1 MSDKKNIDRLFQEK
15 LKDFEATPNDS
26 VWDNIS
32 AELHSAK
39 KRRKVIP
46 IWWRAAGIAAA
57 LLLLFTISQL
67 MLNNNVS
74 KSTQETITDVDSEK
88 NPLINDQQDVIGKEN
103 ILAEE
108 ENAQEDL
115 RSKSSDFIPESAE
128 SNTATTQTQNYN
140 SAIESKDRNVT
151 VNTKPQNDNR
161 NTSNIDKKE
170 FVTSSSQTKNAIVEN
185 TTSNLT
191 QEKIQ
196 NNAIDKVKID
206 AILNNTKT
214 KANSKTTLANSSNDN
229 IEGEDATETEELNAI
244 IEKEKLSLVE
254 EVTAN
259 EEENIEDPK
268 EEEFERWK
276 AASNIAPVYFNT
288 LGKGSS
294 IHPQFNN
301 NSKTGNINISY
312 GVSGSYAI
320 NKKLSVRAGVNKVN
334 LGYSTNN
341 VVVFNNIGVS
351 SDTQLLRNI
360 DFNQTAQNLSF
371 ISAEEFNFVQV
382 PSVLSNVIDSS
393 VEQKLGF
400 IEVPLELEYN
410 ISDKKTSI
418 NIIGGFSALFL
429 NDNEVY
435 SVIEGESTLLGKA
448 TNINNTSFSANL
460 GLGFDFKITDKFN
473 FNLEPVFKYQLNT
486 FNNTS
491 GDFKPYFIGVYSGLS
506 FKF

>member
-39 KRRKVIP
+39 KRRKVIS

-57 LLLLFTISQL
+57 LLLLFAISQL
-67 MLNNNVS
+67 MLNNNIS

-88 NPLINDQQDVIGKEN
+88 NPLINDLQDVIGKEN

-108 ENAQEDL
+108 ENVPEDL
-115 RSKSSDFIPESAE
+115 TSKSSDFKSKSTE

-151 VNTKPQNDNR
+151 VNTKPKNDDS
-161 NTSNIDKKE
+161 NTSNIDRKG
-170 FVTSSSQTKNAIVEN
+170 FVTSSSPTKNAIVEN
-185 TTSNLT
+185 STSNLT
-191 QEKIQ
+191 QGKTQ
-196 NNAIDKVKID
+196 NNAIDIVKID

-214 KANSKTTLANSSNDN
+214 KGNSETTLANSINNN
-229 IEGEDATETEELNAI
+229 IEGEDAVEE
-244 IEKEKLSLVE
+244 EKLSLVE
-254 EVTAN
+254 EVVAN
-259 EEENIEDPK
+259 EEEDIEDPK

-294 IHPQFNN
+294 IHPQFND
-301 NSKTGNINISY
+301 NSKTGNINMSY

-360 DFNQTAQNLSF
+360 DFNETAQNLSF

-435 SVIEGESTLLGKA
+435 SVIEGKNTLLGKA

-460 GLGFDFKITDKFN
+460 GLGFDFKIANKFN

-491 GDFKPYFIGVYSGLS
+491 GNFKPFFIGVYSGLS

>member
-161 NTSNIDKKE
+161 NTSNIDKKN
-170 FVTSSSQTKNAIVEN
+170 S
-185 TTSNLT
+185 LLLP
-191 QEKIQ
+191 
-196 NNAIDKVKID
+196 VKQ
-206 AILNNTKT
+206 
-214 KANSKTTLANSSNDN
+214 
-229 IEGEDATETEELNAI
+229 
-244 IEKEKLSLVE
+244 
-254 EVTAN
+254 
-259 EEENIEDPK
+259 
-268 EEEFERWK
+268 RM
-276 AASNIAPVYFNT
+276 
-288 LGKGSS
+288 
-294 IHPQFNN
+294 
-301 NSKTGNINISY
+301 
-312 GVSGSYAI
+312 
-320 NKKLSVRAGVNKVN
+320 
-334 LGYSTNN
+334 
-341 VVVFNNIGVS
+341 
-351 SDTQLLRNI
+351 QL
-360 DFNQTAQNLSF
+360 
-371 ISAEEFNFVQV
+371 
-382 PSVLSNVIDSS
+382 
-393 VEQKLGF
+393 
-400 IEVPLELEYN
+400 
-410 ISDKKTSI
+410 
-418 NIIGGFSALFL
+418 
-429 NDNEVY
+429 
-435 SVIEGESTLLGKA
+435 
-448 TNINNTSFSANL
+448 
-460 GLGFDFKITDKFN
+460 
-473 FNLEPVFKYQLNT
+473 
-486 FNNTS
+486 
-491 GDFKPYFIGVYSGLS
+491 
-506 FKF
+506 

>member
-254 EVTAN
+254 EVAAN